1 MDNEKD
7 YEYQPLTKQI
17 VDNGRL
23 KTVCS
28 FKGTEK
34 CLIHKEGKSCQ
45 DCPIFQALL
54 EQLNTFERIYLDKN

>member
-34 CLIHKEGKSCQ
+34 CQIHNGGSCQ
-45 DCPIFQALL
+45 NCPIFEALL
-54 EQLNTFERIYLDKN
+54 EQLNTFERVYLDK